1 MAKAKVKFVCSA
13 CGYETGKWLGKCPSC
28 GEFATFVEEAVAD
41 DKSRFKSPVADESKG
56 AARPLILRDIKDL
69 DANRIKTGIAEL
81 DRVLSGG
88 LVCGSFTLVG
98 GDPGIGKSTLLTQ
111 LCKPIGAEGRKILYV
126 SGEESASQVKL
137 RADRL
142 QIDTDNLYVLSETG
156 LGLIEAAVK
165 DIMPELVIIDS
176 IQTMYT
182 DEVTSAPGSVSQV
195 RECGYRLL
203 RLAKQ
208 NGITVIIVGHVT
220 KEGQLAGPRV
230 LEHMVDTVL
239 YFEGDKNFTGRVLRC
254 VKNRFGSTNEIGI
267 FEMTGLGL
275 KEVLNPS
282 EYLLSGRPSGVSG
295 SAVTC
300 CMEGTRPILLEVQ
313 ALASYTSFGMP
324 RRMAAGT
331 DFNRVIMLLAV
342 LEKRAGISMGN
353 MDIYVNITGGI
364 RVSEPSLDAAVLAA
378 VASSCKN
385 AVINPDIVIIGEVGL
400 TGELRGVN
408 MCEKRISESAKM
420 SFKTIVIPSANRKEV
435 PKGINARVL
444 ACENINGLLNIILN
458 YK

>member
-1 MAKAKVKFVCSA
+1 MAKSKNKFVCST

-28 GEFATFVEEAVAD
+28 GEFATFVEEAVSN
-41 DKSRFKSPVADESKG
+41 DKSRFYQGGLSEEKG
-56 AARPLILRDIKDL
+56 SNRPRILSEISDL
-69 DANRIKTGIAEL
+69 DSVRMKTGIGEL
-81 DRVLSGG
+81 DRVLCGG

-98 GDPGIGKSTLLTQ
+98 GDPGIGKSTLLIQ
-111 LCKPIGAEGRKILYV
+111 LCGYVGESGRKILYV

-142 QIDTDNLYVLSETG
+142 GIKTDNLYILSETG
-156 LGLIEAAVK
+156 LGLVETAVK
-165 DIMPELVIIDS
+165 EVLPEVVIVDS
-176 IQTMYT
+176 IQTIYT
-182 DEVTSAPGSVSQV
+182 DEVASAPGSVSQV

-239 YFEGDKNFTGRVLRC
+239 YFEGDKNFSGRVLRC

-267 FEMTGLGL
+267 FDMTGKGL
-275 KEVLNPS
+275 MEVLNPS
-282 EYLLSGRPSGVSG
+282 EHLLSGRPKGVPG

-300 CMEGTRPILLEVQ
+300 CMEGSRPLLLEVQ

-342 LEKRAGISMGN
+342 LEKRAGFSMGS
-353 MDIYVNITGGI
+353 MDIYVNLTGGI
-364 RVSEPSLDAAVLAA
+364 RVAEPSLDAALVAA

-385 AVINPDIVIIGEVGL
+385 AVIDPSVAVIGEVGL

-408 MCEKRISESAKM
+408 MCEKRITESAKM
-420 SFKTIVIPSANRKEV
+420 GFETIVVPAANRKEI
-435 PKGINARVL
+435 PSGIKAKVIT
-444 ACENINGLLNIILN
+444 AENVSRLLNLIL
-458 YK
+458 K